1 MMPSRFLV
9 AGLALALTGAA
20 QPAMAQPQCVQPAEK
35 TAFDV
40 RALQSQLM
48 VIALTCGEHDRYNA
62 FVKRYE
68 RELTSSFRTLT
79 ASYRR
84 AGGTK
89 ALDGYITTLANAQ
102 SQDGIR
108 QGTRFC
114 ANARPMF
121 DAALAAPTDSS
132 ALSAVAQANNLSNPH
147 GFGDCATTP
156 AAATTRSNRPATT
169 RPASTNR
176 SAAAPQRTVQA
187 STARQTVTR

>member
-9 AGLALALTGAA
+9 AGLAMALTGAA
-20 QPAMAQPQCVQPAEK
+20 MPALAQSRCVQPTEK

-68 RELTSSFRTLT
+68 RELAGSFRSISGSFRT
-79 ASYRR
+79 
-84 AGGTK
+84 AGGTR
-89 ALDGYITTLANAQ
+89 ALDGYITNLANTQ

-121 DAALAAPTDSS
+121 DTALAAPTDSA

-147 GFGDCATTP
+147 GFSDCPASATPVRATTTR
-156 AAATTRSNRPATT
+156 AAATRPA
-169 RPASTNR
+169 R
-176 SAAAPQRTVQA
+176 AATPQRTAQA
-187 STARQTVTR
+187 PGRSTTR